1 MVNTLLE
8 NVIGLLVSLGG
19 GGVIVLGLS
28 NWLGRMWANLV
39 AEQLKAS
46 NSQDLERI
54 KADFVRELESY
65 KIQLKKS
72 EFIFQKQFE
81 ATSAIVALKRN
92 ILPSYSEPYMDYHV
106 ACEYIASSFEPI
118 EKQLDGYLALHGA
131 ILPDEAKKI
140 LVSSLTDVG
149 TFKFEVDREGASSN
163 ALDAADNLLKNLG
176 MVEELMISLVHDQ
189 SKL

>member
-1 MVNTLLE
+1 MSSTLWE
-8 NVIGLLVSLGG
+8 TVIGILASLGG
-19 GGVIVLGLS
+19 GGAIILGLS
-28 NWLGRMWANLV
+28 HWLGKMWANHV

-81 ATSAIVALKRN
+81 AASAIVALKRD
-92 ILPSYSEPYMDYHV
+92 ILPSYSEPYMDYYV
-106 ACEYIASSFEPI
+106 ACEYIASSFETI

-131 ILPDEAKKI
+131 ILPDEAKEI
-140 LVSSLTDVG
+140 LVSSLADVG
-149 TFKFEVDREGASSN
+149 TFKFEVDHEGASSN

-176 MVEELMISLVHDQ
+176 RVEELMINLVRDQ